1 MSLKSLQVLPRRHL
15 SANRATASPLP
26 PAGASRVPPCERGQ
40 GEGPRA
46 SRPPLASADLSSPP
60 SPRPSPAS
68 GRGGRWSRLAFLGL
82 LGAILA
88 TPASA
93 QFNILSADEAKRL
106 GKEAH
111 LEAVKEHGGIYED
124 PNIGGYVATVGGRL
138 VLATDNPRAEYNF
151 SVLDSPILN
160 AFATPGYVHITRGL
174 LAIFN
179 SEDEM
184 ASVLGHEIGHVAA
197 QHVEET
203 QSVATVGGIGLSILG
218 AILGKPELEP
228 LIGLGANL
236 GLAKFSR
243 SNENEADA
251 LGLRYISRAGYN
263 PRASAMAME
272 SLEAATNLQMK
283 LKGAHAPSVIDSFFS
298 THPHSPDRVRNLLEQ
313 ARASGL
319 PLEKPL
325 NREGYLRTIDGMIW
339 GDSSQQGMVRGR
351 EFIHPELRIAVT
363 FPEGF
368 SISNKQQ
375 AVIATSKSGAA
386 IRVDIAQP
394 KQQPDPLGYITEEW
408 AAKLRLGNAERITV
422 NGMAGATA
430 AGRVQSEKGAVDLRL
445 VAVQYEPQRM
455 FRLLFQ
461 TPTNQTAQL
470 AESLQRM
477 TYSFRRIDAKQA
489 GAVKPLRVRVVQ
501 VKSGDTPQT
510 MANRMR
516 VPQAPLEYFLT
527 MNGLKSGE
535 PLRPGELVK
544 IVSE

>member
-1 MSLKSLQVLPRRHL
+1 MPLKH
-15 SANRATASPLP
+15 
-26 PAGASRVPPCERGQ
+26 
-40 GEGPRA
+40 
-46 SRPPLASADLSSPP
+46 
-60 SPRPSPAS
+60 
-68 GRGGRWSRLAFLGL
+68 LAFLAFACAALCG
-82 LGAILA
+82 
-88 TPASA
+88 PAQA
-93 QFNILSADEAKRL
+93 QFNILSSDEAKRL

-124 PNIGGYVATVGGRL
+124 PNIGGYIATVGGRL
-138 VLATDNPRAEYNF
+138 VLATENPRAEFNF

-160 AFATPGYVHITRGL
+160 AFATPGFVHITRGL

-184 ASVLGHEIGHVAA
+184 ASVLGHEIGHVTA
-197 QHVEET
+197 QHVEQT
-203 QSVATVGGIGLSILG
+203 QSVATVGGIGLSVLSAVLG
-218 AILGKPELEP
+218 NPNIDQ

-236 GLAKFSR
+236 GLATYSR

-251 LGLRYISRAGYN
+251 LGLRYIARAGYN

-272 SLEAATNLQMK
+272 SLEASTDLQMK
-283 LKGAHAPSVIDSFFS
+283 LKGAHAPSVIDGFFS
-298 THPHSPDRVRNLLEQ
+298 THPNSPDRVRNLSEQ

-319 PLEKPL
+319 PLDKPL
-325 NREGYLRTIDGMIW
+325 NREGYLRAIDGMIW
-339 GDSSQQGMVRGR
+339 GDGSQQGVVRGR
-351 EFIHPELRIAVT
+351 EFLHPQLRIAVT

-375 AVIATSKSGAA
+375 AVIATAKNGAA
-386 IRVDIAQP
+386 IRVDIAAP
-394 KQQPDPLGYITEEW
+394 KQQADPLGYLTNEW
-408 AAKLRLGNAERITV
+408 GAKLRLGNAEQITI
-422 NGMAGATA
+422 NGMPGATA
-430 AGRVQSEKGAVDLRL
+430 AARVNSEKGAVDLRL
-445 VAVQYEPQRM
+445 VAVQYEPQQM

-470 AESLQRM
+470 AEQLQRM

-489 GAVKPLRVRVVQ
+489 GSVKPLRVRVVQ

-510 MANRMR
+510 FASRMR
-516 VPQAPLEYFLT
+516 VPQAPLEHFMT

-535 PLRPGELVK
+535 QMRPGELVK

>member
-1 MSLKSLQVLPRRHL
+1 LKPLEAPRRQQL
-15 SANRATASPLP
+15 CAGRATASPLP
-26 PAGASRVPPCERGQ
+26 PAGEGQ
-40 GEGPRA
+40 GEGSRA
-46 SRPPLASADLSSPP
+46 QRPTLASADLSSPP

-68 GRGGRWSRLAFLGL
+68 GRGGKWARLAFLSL
-82 LGAILA
+82 LGAVLA

-93 QFNILSADEAKRL
+93 QFNILSTEEAKRL

-124 PNIGGYVATVGGRL
+124 PNIGGYIATVGGRL
-138 VLATDNPRAEYNF
+138 VLASDTPKAEFSF

-184 ASVLGHEIGHVAA
+184 ASVLGHEIGHVTA

-203 QSVATVGGIGLSILG
+203 QSIATVGGIGLSVLG
-218 AILGKPELEP
+218 AVLGNPNLDQ

-236 GLAKFSR
+236 GLAKYSR
-243 SNENEADA
+243 SNENEADSI
-251 LGLRYISRAGYN
+251 GLRTIARAGYN

-272 SLEAATNLQMK
+272 SLEASTNLQAK

-298 THPHSPDRVRNLLEQ
+298 THPNSPDRVRNLLEQ

-319 PLEKPL
+319 PLDKPL
-325 NREGYLRTIDGMIW
+325 NREGYLRAIDGMIW

-386 IRVDIAQP
+386 IRLDMAAP
-394 KQQPDPLGYITEEW
+394 KQQADPLGYITNEW
-408 AAKLRLGNAERITV
+408 GAKLRVGNAERITV
-422 NGMAGATA
+422 NGMAAATA
-430 AGRVQSEKGAVDLRL
+430 AARVQSEKGTVDLRL
-445 VAVQYEPQRM
+445 VAVQHEPQRM

-470 AESLQRM
+470 ADALQRM
-477 TYSFRRIDAKQA
+477 TYSFRRIDAKQV
-489 GAVKPLRVRVVQ
+489 GTVKPLRVRVVQ
-501 VKSGDTPQT
+501 VKAGDTPQI
-510 MANRMR
+510 MASRMR
-516 VPQAPLEYFLT
+516 VPQAPLEYFMT